1 MKLLPLP
8 VSASFGVVNCFVT
21 VFLPLFAVAGL
32 AEVLV
37 VFSFLTAAVGVKITP
52 LCLWRGRWGKRN
64 ELVAFICSPCRKM
77 LPVLMGEEQ
86 PCPA

>member
-21 VFLPLFAVAGL
+21 VFLALLAVAGL

-37 VFSFLTAAVGVKITP
+37 VFF
-52 LCLWRGRWGKRN
+52 
-64 ELVAFICSPCRKM
+64 F
-77 LPVLMGEEQ
+77 
-86 PCPA
+86 